1 MSKAAELA
9 ALIGSQTAQTGKNM
23 AYNGA
28 MNIAQRS
35 TSVTG
40 IGASSGYFTVDRF
53 KLAPNGT
60 AGRLTMTQTADG
72 PSGFA
77 NCLKLDCTTADTSI
91 AAAEFL
97 ILSQFFEGQDL
108 QRLKKG
114 TSEAESVTLSFY
126 VKGNAAAT
134 YTVELYDADNN
145 RSISQR
151 FSVTT
156 SWSRVSLTY
165 VGDTTG
171 ALDDDNAA
179 SLIVNI
185 WLHAGSDYT
194 SGTQNTV
201 WQTLAGTERANS
213 SDTSFFDSTDRTFFM
228 TGVQLEIGDVATPF
242 EHEDFATTLEKC
254 QRYYFESKRVGAGGV
269 DYGQVGR
276 ISNQV
281 QGLYTQPLP
290 TPLRGS
296 PTITANP
303 AYNTGSSWNN
313 NLSGVT
319 NVTWTGAPAL
329 YSWHANKNSVE
340 WSVAQTSIASG
351 YVGMVIQPYANTG
364 QSENYISFDAEL

>member
-9 ALIGSQTAQTGKNM
+9 ALIGSQTAQTGRNM

-60 AGRLTMTQTADG
+60 AGRLTMTQTAITDL
-72 PSGFA
+72 PGFA

-156 SWSRVSLTY
+156 SWNRVSLTY

-242 EHEDFATTLEKC
+242 EHEDFATTLAKC
-254 QRYYFESKRVGAGGV
+254 SRYYTDIVRADNQTAHLVG
-269 DYGQVGR
+269 Y
-276 ISNQV
+276 V
-281 QGLYTQPLP
+281 QATTVARFGFHVPM
-290 TPLRGS
+290 RAS
-296 PTITANP
+296 PTITETNFNVLYAG
-303 AYNTGSSWNN
+303 GSEEAITSVDDIFQDNQFLSFRAVVSG
-313 NLSGVT
+313 NLTVGQAV
-319 NVTWTGAPAL
+319 AL
-329 YSWHANKNSVE
+329 YSAG
-340 WSVAQTSIASG
+340 AASF
-351 YVGMVIQPYANTG
+351 A
-364 QSENYISFDAEL
+364 FDAEL

>member
-1 MSKAAELA
+1 MSKAAQLA
-9 ALIGSQTAQTGKNM
+9 ALIGSGQAQGNRNI

-28 MNIAQRS
+28 MNISQRS
-35 TSVTG
+35 TSITG

-97 ILSQFFEGQDL
+97 ILSQLFEGQDL

-201 WQTLAGTERANS
+201 WKTLTQTERANS
-213 SDTSFFDSTDRTFFM
+213 SDTSFFDSTNRTFFM
-228 TGVQLEIGDVATPF
+228 TGFQFEIGEVASAF
-242 EHEDFATTLEKC
+242 EYENIGTTLRKC
-254 QRYYFESKRVGAGGV
+254 QRYFHRTGNGANRWVPGTTTNSGTDKRTVAAP
-269 DYGQVGR
+269 DN
-276 ISNQV
+276 NQDR
-281 QGLYTQPLP
+281 P
-290 TPLRGS
+290 TGNENFPVMMR
-296 PTITANP
+296 
-303 AYNTGSSWNN
+303 
-313 NLSGVT
+313 V
-319 NVTWTGAPAL
+319 APAL
-329 YSWHANKNSVE
+329 TYYPGRTDVTATAGNISIYNAGTGVT
-340 WSVAQTSIASG
+340 TSSKMLSSRLGLEG
-351 YVGMVIQPYANTG
+351 YFNGTSSDAPMYTFQYLAD
-364 QSENYISFDAEL
+364 SEL

>member
-9 ALIGSQTAQTGKNM
+9 ALIGSQTALSNRNM

-35 TSVTG
+35 ASVTG

-53 KLAPNGT
+53 NLAPNGT

-97 ILSQFFEGQDL
+97 ILSQYFEGQDL

-156 SWSRVSLTY
+156 SWSSVSLTY

-213 SDTSFFDSTDRTFFM
+213 SDTSFFDSTDRTFSM
-228 TGVQLEIGDVATPF
+228 TGVQLEIGDVATAF
-242 EHEDFATTLEKC
+242 EHEDFGTTLRKC
-254 QRYYFESKRVGAGGV
+254 QRYYQQEVVTWILGVEGTRNSKLPFPHKVSMRAAPTSTLTGGSAANGVLLGTV
-269 DYGQVGR
+269 DVT
-276 ISNQV
+276 SETTNFHFWK
-281 QGLYTQPLP
+281 
-290 TPLRGS
+290 
-296 PTITANP
+296 
-303 AYNTGSSWNN
+303 GSSGS
-313 NLSGVT
+313 L
-319 NVTWTGAPAL
+319 
-329 YSWHANKNSVE
+329 ANATFSAYTFK
-340 WSVAQTSIASG
+340 AT
-351 YVGMVIQPYANTG
+351 
-364 QSENYISFDAEL
+364 AEL

>member
-9 ALIGSQTAQTGKNM
+9 ALIGSQTAQTNRNM

-35 TSVTG
+35 ASVTG

-53 KLAPNGT
+53 NLAPNGT

-97 ILSQFFEGQDL
+97 ILSQYFEGQDL

-213 SDTSFFDSTDRTFFM
+213 SDTSFFDSTDRTFSM
-228 TGVQLEIGDVATPF
+228 TGVQLEIGDVATAF
-242 EHEDFATTLEKC
+242 EHEDFGTTLRKC
-254 QRYYFESKRVGAGGV
+254 QRYYQQEVVTWILGVEGTRNSKLPFPHKVSMRAAPTSTLTGGSAANGVLLGTV
-269 DYGQVGR
+269 DVT
-276 ISNQV
+276 SETTN
-281 QGLYTQPLP
+281 LHFWK
-290 TPLRGS
+290 
-296 PTITANP
+296 
-303 AYNTGSSWNN
+303 GSSASLQNATFSAYT
-313 NLSGVT
+313 L
-319 NVTWTGAPAL
+319 
-329 YSWHANKNSVE
+329 K
-340 WSVAQTSIASG
+340 AQ
-351 YVGMVIQPYANTG
+351 
-364 QSENYISFDAEL
+364 AEL

>member
-9 ALIGSQTAQTGKNM
+9 ALIGSQTAQTGRNM

-35 TSVTG
+35 TSVTD

-156 SWSRVSLTY
+156 SWNRVSLTY

-171 ALDDDNAA
+171 ALDDDNAN
-179 SLIVNI
+179 SFIVNI

-242 EHEDFATTLEKC
+242 EHEDFGTTLRKC
-254 QRYYFESKRVGAGGV
+254 QRYYVKDGATYPGGSSAYKFFAAGTCISTTSGRFTYHFPVPMRTSPTLGQSANNTLSVYAAAGAGAFSADAV
-269 DYGQVGR
+269 INSPNDL
-276 ISNQV
+276 ST
-281 QGLYTQPLP
+281 GLTTTL
-290 TPLRGS
+290 
-296 PTITANP
+296 
-303 AYNTGSSWNN
+303 
-313 NLSGVT
+313 
-319 NVTWTGAPAL
+319 
-329 YSWHANKNSVE
+329 
-340 WSVAQTSIASG
+340 ASG
-351 YVGMVIQPYANTG
+351 QTTG
-364 QSENYISFDAEL
+364 QGANIIANNSTAAFLEFIAEL

>member
-9 ALIGSQTAQTGKNM
+9 ALIGSQTAQTSRNM

-28 MNIAQRS
+28 MNVAQRS
-35 TSVTG
+35 ASVTG

-77 NCLKLDCTTADTSI
+77 NCLKLDCTTADTSV

-171 ALDDDNAA
+171 ALDDDNAN
-179 SLIVNI
+179 SFIVNI

-213 SDTSFFDSTDRTFFM
+213 SDTSFFDSTNRTFFM
-228 TGVQLEIGDVATPF
+228 TGVQLEVGDVATPF
-242 EHEDFATTLEKC
+242 EHENFGITLAKC
-254 QRYYFESKRVGAGGV
+254 QRYYYRIGEAGTFHRYAVGSCQGTSSCGTVIYSPAGEMRGTPTLETTGTAGNYAIYEADGV
-269 DYGQVGR
+269 NACSSIPAINSSGTN
-276 ISNQV
+276 SNHFNV
-281 QGLYTQPLP
+281 TF
-290 TPLRGS
+290 T
-296 PTITANP
+296 
-303 AYNTGSSWNN
+303 SSGNLASGNAAEAIANN
-313 NLSGVT
+313 NADAFL
-319 NVTWTGAPAL
+319 AFL
-329 YSWHANKNSVE
+329 
-340 WSVAQTSIASG
+340 
-351 YVGMVIQPYANTG
+351 
-364 QSENYISFDAEL
+364 AEL

>member
-35 TSVTG
+35 TSVTD

-97 ILSQFFEGQDL
+97 ILSQYFEGQDL

-213 SDTSFFDSTDRTFFM
+213 SDTSFFDSTNRTFFM

-242 EHEDFATTLEKC
+242 EHRSFGDELAKC
-254 QRYYFESKRVGAGGV
+254 QRYYYQTLTGAAYQRHGLGTAINTSSV
-269 DYGQVGR
+269 DMPYR
-276 ISNQV
+276 
-281 QGLYTQPLP
+281 LP
-290 TPLRGS
+290 QTMRTTPSTTKSGS
-296 PTITANP
+296 MSIEG
-303 AYNTGSSWNN
+303 NTTKSVSAVELSTSGSSADVVRY
-313 NLSGVT
+313 LIT
-319 NVTWTGAPAL
+319 CA
-329 YSWHANKNSVE
+329 
-340 WSVAQTSIASG
+340 TSLTVG
-351 YVGMVIQPYANTG
+351 YAYYFMNGNDADA
-364 QSENYISFDAEL
+364 YINFDAEL